1 MKKSVAIVH
10 LYTFFCVMFGF
21 SQERISVL
29 DGGLS
34 FQRPENVLLHSE
46 MPKMTQSGE
55 KKYTDGKVV
64 LGIVI
69 EDEADLRKQY
79 EIFEYNISIALK
91 KLLLQKSDLI
101 REDYLSL
108 LNTDTFVLSQ
118 GRLSSVEE
126 IYKLLYC
133 QNRPIGEMCGYAQLY
148 EGSYVA
154 PDLYGLYFVVVVDK
168 YLVHI
173 SLRLTDANYSLP
185 PVLPQYFYYNSEFD
199 EYWWKDRLIEPRAKL
214 FQQLLSAD
222 YRELPDAL
230 QLLRESWDTVFNTLE
245 IPEYR
250 EEDSTDNQ
258 TQARVELRSFEPTVA
273 LVSDGEIPNNS
284 VDDLT
289 NSTEYATEDIDNYR
303 PAVYITSL
311 FWVILV
317 GCVIVL
323 IAVLLFIRQKK

>member
-29 DGGLS
+29 DGKLS
-34 FQRPENVLLHSE
+34 FQRPENVLLRSE

-55 KKYTDGKVV
+55 MKYTDGKVV

-69 EDEADLRKQY
+69 EDEADLRESY
-79 EIFEYNISIALK
+79 EYDIPEALWN
-91 KLLLQKSDLI
+91 LLKRKSNFT

-118 GRLSSVEE
+118 GGLSSVEE
-126 IYKLLYC
+126 IYKILYC
-133 QNRPIGEMCGYAQLY
+133 QNKPMGEVCGYAQLY

-250 EEDSTDNQ
+250 EEDSMDNQ
-258 TQARVELRSFEPTVA
+258 TPVRIELRSFEPTVA

-284 VDDLT
+284 VDDST

-303 PAVYITSL
+303 PAVYITPL
-311 FWVILV
+311 FWVILI